1 MSCSNCIQNDQRIDI
16 DEQLKAKIFSRLV
29 REYRRSL
36 EHQKSQMIKDQKERE
51 IEENMK
57 QRFPALLNNSGWQQ
71 TLAKDLNQIT
81 DPLSQPVKY
90 Y

>member
-57 QRFPALLNNSGWQQ
+57 
-71 TLAKDLNQIT
+71 
-81 DPLSQPVKY
+81 
-90 Y
+90 